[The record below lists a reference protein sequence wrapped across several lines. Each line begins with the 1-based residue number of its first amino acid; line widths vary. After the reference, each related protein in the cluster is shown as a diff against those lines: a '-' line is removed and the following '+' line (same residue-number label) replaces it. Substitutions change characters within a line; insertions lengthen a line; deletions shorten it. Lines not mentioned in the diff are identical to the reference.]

1 MAEESREEPLTRR
14 RPGENRGHQPSGRV
28 GSAQLPEDVLRRALT
43 AIRSGAEAQDQASA
57 AQTPA
62 AQAAAPQT
70 PARERQGAGRPPGA
84 ARPAPRRDQP
94 LGFGPGADLST
105 QE

>member
-1 MAEESREEPLTRR
+1 MAEESGEEPLTRR

-57 AQTPA
+57 PETAAAKKAAAQT
-62 AQAAAPQT
+62 AAPQP
-70 PARERQGAGRPPGA
+70 PARERQAAAGRSGA
-84 ARPAPRRDQP
+84 ALPAPRRDQP
-94 LGFGPGADLST
+94 LGFGPGA
-105 QE
+105 